1 MLIVLDTTSKSLR
14 AVLGAAHTTNPVD
27 FTVTYAD
34 STVTSFTEASAVAQ
48 SNGTTNAEILAAPS
62 ASTQRVIKSITVW
75 NNDTIDQL
83 VTLYLRVTATDY
95 GFYSETIEAG
105 GFRFLDDLQ
114 STAAAGGGDMV
125 LADIQT
131 VTGAKTFNSG
141 KFILAGSSSGTTT
154 VNATAAASGT
164 LTLPAAT
171 DTLVG
176 KATTDT
182 LTNKTLTSP
191 VINTGTVGTSLVAT
205 TDGAATLG
213 SGSKQFSQLHL
224 ANDGYIAFN
233 NANKKIIYPASGS
246 TLQFDGLSPIPITQG
261 TGSLGLQDYAWAN
274 LYLSGT
280 GADTVVI
287 GFNANGTGEIFL
299 KHLRAS
305 TKLYLSTGTFE
316 APTIS
321 ATTAFV
327 PDANDGAALGTTALQ
342 FSDVFLA
349 EGGVINFDNGDVT
362 VTQSGNTLTVAGGSL
377 TAAIAP
383 RVVTTTD
390 DATAVIDLD
399 ATDRYHLTAIANA
412 TTISTTGTLVSGKA
426 RLIRLK
432 DAGVAKGLTWDAAF
446 RAVGVTLPTT
456 TVVSK
461 THYIVTID
469 NTDDSKLD
477 VVDVRVQ
484 A

>member
-1 MLIVLDTTSKSLR
+1 MIIVLNSTSKSIR
-14 AVLGAAHTTNPVD
+14 AVLGEAHTTNPVD
-27 FTVTYAD
+27 FTITYAE
-34 STVTSFTEASAVAQ
+34 STLTSRTEITDPAQ
-48 SNGTTNAEILAAPS
+48 SNGTTNMEVLAAP
-62 ASTQRVIKSITVW
+62 ASGTERAIAAMTIWNHDTV
-75 NNDTIDQL
+75 DHL
-83 VTLYLRVTATDY
+83 VTVYLRVTATDY
-95 GFYSETIEAG
+95 GLYSETVEAG
-105 GFRFLDDLQ
+105 GFRFLDDLG
-114 STAAAGGGDMV
+114 SSASGGAGDMV
-125 LADIQT
+125 LASIQT

-176 KATTDT
+176 KDTTDT
-182 LTNKTLTSP
+182 PTNKTLTSP
-191 VINTGTVGTSLVAT
+191 VLNTPTVGTSI
-205 TDGAATLG
+205 
-213 SGSKQFSQLHL
+213 K
-224 ANDGYIAFN
+224 
-233 NANKKIIYPASGS
+233 
-246 TLQFDGLSPIPITQG
+246 PITSG
-261 TGSLGLQDYAWAN
+261 GADLGGATRPFAN
-274 LYLSGT
+274 LYLSDGAKLYFYSGT
-280 GADTVVI
+280 DYIEFASASGINVAGHIKPTT
-287 GFNANGTGEIFL
+287 NGTVNLGDSTHQYLGLFL
-299 KHLRAS
+299 SDSIQFDGDVSLTQS
-305 TKLYLSTGTFE
+305 TNMLTVAGGDFT
-316 APTIS
+316 APNLI
-321 ATTAFV
+321 ATTAV
-327 PDANDGAALGTTALQ
+327 LPDANDGAALGTTALQ
-342 FSDVFLA
+342 FSDLFLA

-390 DATAVIDLD
+390 DSTAVIDLD

-446 RAVGVTLPTT
+446 RAIGVTLPTT

>member
-1 MLIVLDTTSKSLR
+1 MLVLDATSKSLR
-14 AVLGAAHTTNPVD
+14 MVLGEAHTTNPVD
-27 FTVTYAD
+27 FTVAYAD
-34 STVTSFTEASAVAQ
+34 ATTTTFAEGGGPAQ
-48 SNGTTNAEILAAPS
+48 SNGTTNAELLAAPG
-62 ASTQRVIKSITVW
+62 ASTQRVVKEITIY
-75 NNDTIDQL
+75 NNDTVSHV
-83 VTLYLRVTATDY
+83 VTLYYRVTATDY
-95 GFYSETIEAG
+95 VFYKETLAAG
-105 GFRFLDDLQ
+105 AWAYPLRDGVFEG
-114 STAAAGGGDMV
+114 SAAAAADMV
-125 LADIQT
+125 LSEIQT
-131 VTGAKTFNSG
+131 VTGAKTFESG

-191 VINTGTVGTSLVAT
+191 VINTGTVGTSLVPT

-213 SGSKQFSQLHL
+213 STSKQYSQIHL
-224 ANDGYIAFN
+224 ADDGYIAFN
-233 NANKKIIYPASGS
+233 GGTKKIIKPAGS
-246 TLQFDGLSPIPITQG
+246 TLQFDGLTPIPITQATAG
-261 TGSLGLQDYAWAN
+261 LGMPDYAWTN
-274 LYLSGT
+274 LYLSGS
-280 GADTVVI
+280 GADTAVI

-390 DATAVIDLD
+390 DSTAVIDLD

-412 TTISTTGTLVSGKA
+412 TTISKTGTLVSGKA

-456 TVVSK
+456 TVAGK
-461 THYIVTID
+461 THYILGVD
-469 NTDDSKLD
+469 NTDDSK
-477 VVDVRVQ
+477 VDVIAVTVQ

>member
-1 MLIVLDTTSKSLR
+1 L
-14 AVLGAAHTTNPVD
+14 
-27 FTVTYAD
+27 TV
-34 STVTSFTEASAVAQ
+34 V
-48 SNGTTNAEILAAPS
+48 
-62 ASTQRVIKSITVW
+62 
-75 NNDTIDQL
+75 
-83 VTLYLRVTATDY
+83 
-95 GFYSETIEAG
+95 
-105 GFRFLDDLQ
+105 
-114 STAAAGGGDMV
+114 
-125 LADIQT
+125 
-131 VTGAKTFNSG
+131 
-141 KFILAGSSSGTTT
+141 
-154 VNATAAASGT
+154 
-164 LTLPAAT
+164 
-171 DTLVG
+171 
-176 KATTDT
+176 
-182 LTNKTLTSP
+182 
-191 VINTGTVGTSLVAT
+191 
-205 TDGAATLG
+205 
-213 SGSKQFSQLHL
+213 
-224 ANDGYIAFN
+224 
-233 NANKKIIYPASGS
+233 
-246 TLQFDGLSPIPITQG
+246 
-261 TGSLGLQDYAWAN
+261 
-274 LYLSGT
+274 GT
-280 GADTVVI
+280 GADTTVI
-287 GFNANGTGEIFL
+287 GFNTGGTGEIFL

-342 FSDVFLA
+342 FSDLFLA

-377 TAAIAP
+377 TAAISP

-446 RAVGVTLPTT
+446 RAIGVTLPTT
-456 TVVSK
+456 TVAGK

-469 NTDDSKLD
+469 NTDDSKVD
-477 VVDVRVQ
+477 VVDVRTQ

>member
-1 MLIVLDTTSKSLR
+1 MLIVLDSTSKSIR
-14 AVLGAAHTTNPVD
+14 GVLGAAHTTNPVD

-48 SNGTTNAEILAAPS
+48 SNGTTNTEILAAPAS
-62 ASTQRVIKSITVW
+62 STQRVIKSITAW
-75 NNDTIDQL
+75 NHDTVDQTI
-83 VTLYLRVTATDY
+83 TLYLRVSATDY

-114 STAAAGGGDMV
+114 STAAASGGGDMV

-131 VTGAKTFNSG
+131 VTGAKTFNSD
-141 KFILAGSSSGTTT
+141 KFILAGATSGSTT
-154 VNATAAASGT
+154 VNAASTASGT

-191 VINTGTVGTSLVAT
+191 VINTGTVGTSLVAA
-205 TDGAATLG
+205 TDDGATLG
-213 SGSKQFSQLHL
+213 DSTHQFSDIHL
-224 ANDGYIAFN
+224 ASGAEILFN
-233 NANKKIIYPASGS
+233 AGAKKITNDAFGFLITGHVKPA
-246 TLQFDGLSPIPITQG
+246 TNNTYD
-261 TGSLGLQDYAWAN
+261 LGGVNGWRD
-274 LYLSGT
+274 LYLSSGSDINFDGGDVLLT
-280 GADTVVI
+280 HSANTLTLSGGDFVAPNITVQ
-287 GFNANGTGEIFL
+287 
-299 KHLRAS
+299 
-305 TKLYLSTGTFE
+305 
-316 APTIS
+316 
-321 ATTAFV
+321 TALL

-342 FSDVFLA
+342 FSDLFLA
-349 EGGVINFDNGDVT
+349 EGAVINFDNGDVT

-390 DATAVIDLD
+390 DSTAVIDLD

-456 TVVSK
+456 TVAGK
-461 THYIVTID
+461 THYILGVD
-469 NTDDSKLD
+469 NTDDSK
-477 VVDVRVQ
+477 VDVIAVTVQ

>member
-34 STVTSFTEASAVAQ
+34 STVTSRTEVTSVAQ
-48 SNGTTNAEILAAPS
+48 SNGTTNMEVLGAP
-62 ASTQRVIKSITVW
+62 ASGTERAVKSITIW
-75 NNDTIDQL
+75 NNDTVAQT
-83 VTLYLRVTATDY
+83 VKVYLRITATDY
-95 GFYSETIEAG
+95 GFYQDTIDAG
-105 GFRFLDDLQ
+105 DFRFLDDLG
-114 STAAAGGGDMV
+114 SAGGTGDMV
-125 LADIQT
+125 LASIQT
-131 VTGAKTFNSG
+131 VTAAKTFADG
-141 KFILAGSSSGTTT
+141 TLLLAGSTSGVSTLKGYALGGIT
-154 VNATAAASGT
+154 VS
-164 LTLPAAT
+164 LPAPAAP
-171 DTLVG
+171 DTLVSNTNT
-176 KATTDT
+176 AT

-191 VINTGTVGTSLVAT
+191 TITGATITTTSIKPVSNDGTSLGEGGTAYS
-205 TDGAATLG
+205 DL
-213 SGSKQFSQLHL
+213 FL
-224 ANDGYIAFN
+224 
-233 NANKKIIYPASGS
+233 ASG
-246 TLQFDGLSPIPITQG
+246 
-261 TGSLGLQDYAWAN
+261 A
-274 LYLSGT
+274 
-280 GADTVVI
+280 VI
-287 GFNANGTGEIFL
+287 NFNASDVNLTHSSNLLTVSGGDFV
-299 KHLRAS
+299 
-305 TKLYLSTGTFE
+305 
-316 APTIS
+316 APNIT
-321 ATTAFV
+321 AETAFL

-342 FSDVFLA
+342 FSDLFLA

-446 RAVGVTLPTT
+446 RAIGVTLPTT
-456 TVVSK
+456 TVAGK
-461 THYIVTID
+461 THYILCVD
-469 NTDDSKLD
+469 NTDDSK
-477 VVDVRVQ
+477 VDVLGVTVQ

>member
-1 MLIVLDTTSKSLR
+1 MLIVLDSTSKSIR
-14 AVLGAAHTTNPVD
+14 GVLGAAHTTNPVD

-48 SNGTTNAEILAAPS
+48 SNGTTNTEILAAPS
-62 ASTQRVIKSITVW
+62 ASTQRVIKNITIW
-75 NNDTIDQL
+75 NHDTIDQL

-114 STAAAGGGDMV
+114 STGAAGGGDMV

-191 VINTGTVGTSLVAT
+191 VINTGTVGTSLVPT

-213 SGSKQFSQLHL
+213 STSKQYSQVHL
-224 ANDGYIAFN
+224 ADDGYIAFN
-233 NANKKIIYPASGS
+233 GGTKKIIKPAGGN
-246 TLQFDGLSPIPITQG
+246 LQFDGLSPVPLTDGGATLG
-261 TGSLGLQDYAWAN
+261 TPGNSWASLCL
-274 LYLSGT
+274 LGT
-280 GADTVVI
+280 GADTSVI
-287 GFNANGTGEIFL
+287 TFNSGGTGEIFL

-342 FSDVFLA
+342 FSDLFLA

-446 RAVGVTLPTT
+446 RAIGVTLPTT
-456 TVVSK
+456 TVAGK

-469 NTDDSKLD
+469 NTDDSKVD
-477 VVDVRVQ
+477 VVDVRTQ